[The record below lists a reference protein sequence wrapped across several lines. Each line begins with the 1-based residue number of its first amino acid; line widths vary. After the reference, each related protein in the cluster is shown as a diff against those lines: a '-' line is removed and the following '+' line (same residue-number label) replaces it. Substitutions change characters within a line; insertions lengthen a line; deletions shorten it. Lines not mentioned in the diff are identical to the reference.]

1 MGTRVAAALL
11 PLRLSA
17 HDGVAQ
23 CFKIQSFDPCH
34 ACKRG
39 SLSHMF
45 VRDCRQHRYRE
56 FLGAVANVI
65 AKVDHRVVRERD
77 RFFAREVRAVGA
89 RYFDSPKRS
98 GVDKEPIDD
107 ALIDFALVAIPI
119 SVGRI
124 EDHEEFAS
132 AYFAL
137 STHELAQQ

>member
-1 MGTRVAAALL
+1 
-11 PLRLSA
+11 
-17 HDGVAQ
+17 
-23 CFKIQSFDPCH
+23 
-34 ACKRG
+34 
-39 SLSHMF
+39 MF

-137 STHELAQQ
+137 SSHQLTQPVEPCQPCVSHLAHDKHTIFLCLGHLSLRFGLR